1 MTPPV
6 ANFMARVQVVIAVGT
21 FLVVLGLAAVGL
33 IYRPFAFTMM
43 VPVMLLSFLL
53 SLLIPYAGLVISW
66 MGIGKEAK

>member
-6 ANFMARVQVVIAVGT
+6 ANFAARVQVVIAVGT

-33 IYRPFAFTMM
+33 IYRPFSFTMM

-53 SLLIPYAGLVISW
+53 SLLIPFAGLVISW